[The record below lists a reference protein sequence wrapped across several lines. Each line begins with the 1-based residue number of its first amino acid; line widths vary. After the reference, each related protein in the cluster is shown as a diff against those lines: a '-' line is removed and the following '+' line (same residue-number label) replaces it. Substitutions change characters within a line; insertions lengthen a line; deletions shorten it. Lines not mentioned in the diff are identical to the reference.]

1 MNGFDQRATK
11 VNSSKLN
18 LPFAFSNNPSILYA
32 TDETIPRVL
41 AVCEIF
47 GVSFTQGVNEMQTLA
62 NLSSSRD
69 VLKQGEINQA
79 SLLRLNDYYKNY
91 RDSLDFQLTRRSPEM
106 IESLNSMVPPSSPA
120 APSTASGNTA
130 SGSFSYPAGQSLTS
144 NNSRGSITSPTGST
158 GTGSNPS
165 SQKGF
170 MRRKSVRQ
178 SLNNTGG
185 GHNHNYFG
193 SSPTSEA
200 VSQAVIQLKIKV
212 LGYNDRF
219 FSFSFRFSFSHGIIS
234 FLFVDY
240 WIIYMSPFLF
250 LKPHPMKN
258 MWICY

>member
-212 LGYNDRF
+212 LGYNDRY
-219 FSFSFRFSFSHGIIS
+219 FSFSFHSHFLMVLFLS
-234 FLFVDY
+234 FL
-240 WIIYMSPFLF
+240 
-250 LKPHPMKN
+250 
-258 MWICY
+258 